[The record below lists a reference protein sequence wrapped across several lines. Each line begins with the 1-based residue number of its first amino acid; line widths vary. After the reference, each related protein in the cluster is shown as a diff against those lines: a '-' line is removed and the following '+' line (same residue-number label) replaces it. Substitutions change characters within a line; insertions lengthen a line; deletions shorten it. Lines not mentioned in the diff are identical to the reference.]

1 MLSFLLILR
10 FPSFKLDD
18 LSLPLSLLRL
28 RLRLLFLP
36 MLLSDLLLVPCLW
49 LSVSVE
55 VRVSQWK
62 VQGMPGTLPLIP
74 ELYKVILLPVSYI
87 PFASAEI
94 FPLRQIFVF
103 LLASKIIA
111 GGDFEFFGV
120 QF

>member
-28 RLRLLFLP
+28 RLLFLP
-36 MLLSDLLLVPCLW
+36 ILLSDLLLCLW

-55 VRVSQWK
+55 VCVSQWK

-74 ELYKVILLPVSYI
+74 ELYKVIPLSYI